1 MMPVALEI
9 EFLKNI
15 DSFMRGVPFKT
26 IFQHIFDSF
35 HLFCVH
41 AAIQMEWNGFL
52 QQIYVWQ
59 EGKLGQIFFFA

>member
-1 MMPVALEI
+1 
-9 EFLKNI
+9 
-15 DSFMRGVPFKT
+15 MRGVPFKT

-59 EGKLGQIFFFA
+59 ECKLEQIFFFVL